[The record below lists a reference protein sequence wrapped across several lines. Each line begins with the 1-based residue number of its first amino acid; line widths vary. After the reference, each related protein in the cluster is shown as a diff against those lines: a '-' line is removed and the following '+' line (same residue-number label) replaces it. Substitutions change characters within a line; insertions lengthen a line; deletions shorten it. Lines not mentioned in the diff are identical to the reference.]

1 MALECRDCL
10 IKAKCFKE
18 YHNCGKP
25 PCAQK
30 DVEAEL
36 PASDNSAR
44 DAIALVNKIESW
56 HRSGYTAA
64 EVCYYWN
71 TEVAPEASRIV
82 EAQQHP

>member
-44 DAIALVNKIESW
+44 DAITPLVVRAVTTDGGHHKQWYLEAIAEAFQIELPP
-56 HRSGYTAA
+56 HDLGI
-64 EVCYYWN
+64 
-71 TEVAPEASRIV
+71 AP
-82 EAQQHP
+82 